1 MADASTSTG
10 DLPAPENQ
18 SIDELIEEVEGYEE
32 QAETDPEAVASKLP
46 RLREILEW
54 TEFDSEQLLLRD
66 TVLSVVWIVVEN
78 NPDSVEDQYPALIE
92 AALDTTESKIVAR
105 KLLHEIVDLVARD
118 IQSDDIYQGFELVE
132 SEMVNYVDET
142 VEELDTEE
150 RLPANGAMAMGLAQH
165 LSDYADSV
173 SGRAQLAVE
182 AYADALLDLV
192 RYQASEQ
199 GLDPIDG
206 YVDLKSRAETR
217 SDTFTLGF
225 SADGSIEDMIDAGET
240 ESTEYALRY
249 LVDAIVA
256 TAYILAVEET
266 ADRILRAEAVIA
278 EQLQ

>member
-1 MADASTSTG
+1 
-10 DLPAPENQ
+10 
-18 SIDELIEEVEGYEE
+18 LIEEVEGYEE

-206 YVDLKSRAETR
+206 YVDLKSRAETH